1 VLDIA
6 PAAIDRA
13 RQRLGAQAASVRWI
27 VADVTA
33 VEDVGQFDIW
43 HDRATF
49 HFLIDPRDRARYV
62 TLLRK
67 TVPIGGHAIIATF
80 APDGP
85 AQCSGLEV
93 TRYDAQSLHRELGND
108 LQLLTSV
115 PEIHRTPWG
124 VPQSFQWALFRRRQ

>member
-6 PAAIDRA
+6 PAAIGRA
-13 RQRLGAQAASVRWI
+13 RERLAARAASVRWI

-33 VEDVGQFDIW
+33 VEDVGQFDVW

-49 HFLIDPRDRARYV
+49 HFLTDPRDRQRYV

-85 AQCSGLEV
+85 AQCSGLDV
-93 TRYDAQSLHRELGND
+93 MRYDAESLHRELGEGFE
-108 LQLLTSV
+108 LLTSV

-124 VPQSFQWALFRRRQ
+124 TPQSFQYAIFRRMR